1 MRRAVLT
8 TAALSLLLLSGVA
21 NAQPAVLAPGTHP
34 MWASLA
40 LGPAINLDHS
50 ATQFKLIETFGYH
63 PMGRAAGPAIALDV
77 QEGFGNHFTSI
88 EVGPKFLW
96 DIQPVHN
103 LGLYLAPSLMIG
115 YLYHTGSGGGN
126 CGLADALGLPCGGGS
141 SGASAF
147 DMQIG
152 FEGRLVLADRWL
164 VSFRP
169 FTLDLGIRS
178 DVSMRYDMMFGG
190 GAIF

>member
-21 NAQPAVLAPGTHP
+21 NAQPALLAPGTHP

-40 LGPAINLDHS
+40 LGPALDVDHS

-63 PMGRAAGPAIALDV
+63 LMGSTAGPAIALDV

-103 LGLYLAPSLMIG
+103 LGLYLAPSFMIG
-115 YLYHTGSGGGN
+115 YLYAGSSGGRCEDTIFGRI
-126 CGLADALGLPCGGGS
+126 CGGGS
-141 SGASAF
+141 SSASFF

-169 FTLDLGIRS
+169 FTLDIGVASSTSI
-178 DVSMRYDMMFGG
+178 RYDMMFGG

>member
-21 NAQPAVLAPGTHP
+21 NAQPALLAPGTHP

-40 LGPAINLDHS
+40 LGPAISVKDS
-50 ATQFKLIETFGYH
+50 GTQFKLIETFGNH
-63 PMGRAAGPAIALDV
+63 LMGSAAGPAIAFDM
-77 QEGFGNHFTSI
+77 QEGFGNSFTSI
-88 EVGPKFLW
+88 ELGPKFLW

-103 LGLYLAPSLMIG
+103 LGLYLAPSFMIG
-115 YLYHTGSGGGN
+115 YQYAGSGGGWS
-126 CGLADALGLPCGGGS
+126 GGS
-141 SGASAF
+141 FF

-152 FEGRLVLADRWL
+152 FEGRLVLDNRWL

-169 FTLDLGIRS
+169 FTLDIGVASSTSI
-178 DVSMRYDMMFGG
+178 RYDMMFGG